1 MSWGPQAPF
10 SFEEFLNS
18 PLWQLVK
25 TLINSILLK
34 QILTLFTVYAI
45 ISYIKKEGEIYMFIY
60 LKGIYYNT
68 IHILSAEKIG
78 KTITVEIVNGKKETV
93 TYDNTETAGNEFKK
107 IIGKEE

>member
-45 ISYIKKEGEIYMFIY
+45 ISYIKKRGRDSICLFI
-60 LKGIYYNT
+60 
-68 IHILSAEKIG
+68 
-78 KTITVEIVNGKKETV
+78 
-93 TYDNTETAGNEFKK
+93 
-107 IIGKEE
+107 